1 MDTNPRSH
9 TFSPSIE
16 TNIRRLLQASLFTD
30 EQRERV
36 RKELKL
42 AHDRKERLPISLSDV
57 HVFQII
63 DGFRLLREK
72 FHDTES
78 MIGHNIYQKTPYNF
92 LSDIKAEVHAF
103 YLSDPD
109 PKKDRAKRK
118 VFNALYWL
126 VLVPTIDIFREYSHE
141 DALYNIDI
149 VIDSAIGYIKE
160 SDVAST
166 EDDAFVARVLLGRDL
181 EKRFVIR
188 GIAAKI
194 FKLRSKKRKRR
205 KKRK

>member
-9 TFSPSIE
+9 TFNPLIE

-63 DGFRLLREK
+63 DGLRLLREK
-72 FHDTES
+72 FHDTEN

-118 VFNALYWL
+118 MFNALYWL

-141 DALYNIDI
+141 DALYNIDA
-149 VIDSAIGYIKE
+149 VITSAIDYVKE

-166 EDDAFVARVLLGRDL
+166 EDDAFIARVLLGRDL
-181 EKRFVIR
+181 EKRFAIR
-188 GIAAKI
+188 NIAAKI
-194 FKLRSKKRKRR
+194 FKLRSKTKKRR